1 MGYLMN
7 RESGNCRKLL
17 EALDALATD
26 RNIRMSAEQWR
37 AELPP
42 DEAEHAV
49 VCDACRVA
57 FEEFA
62 ETRNALAAMKVE
74 EAGPWFTARVMAA
87 IAAKEGEDEA
97 QDGVWIN
104 VRRLAPRLVAF
115 SALLLVLGGGW
126 ALRQRSTDLATTDRR
141 GTGDIVFDSSA
152 GPASYDDGLG
162 AVSEVRP

>member
-17 EALDALATD
+17 EALDALPTD
-26 RNIRMSAEQWR
+26 RNLRLSAEQWR

-42 DEAEHAV
+42 DEAEHAI
-49 VCDACRVA
+49 VCDACGA
-57 FEEFA
+57 ALEEFA
-62 ETRNALAAMKVE
+62 ETRNALAAMKAE

-87 IAAKEGEDEA
+87 IAAKEREDEA

-115 SALLLVLGGGW
+115 SALLLALGGGW
-126 ALRQRSTDLATTDRR
+126 ALQQRSTDLASTDRR
-141 GTGDIVFDSSA
+141 GTGDIVFDSST
-152 GPASYDDGLG
+152 GSASYDDGLG

>member
-7 RESGNCRKLL
+7 RESGNCRRLL

-26 RNIRMSAEQWR
+26 RNIRLSAEQWR

-42 DEAEHAV
+42 DDAEHAV

-57 FEEFA
+57 LEEFA
-62 ETRNALAAMKVE
+62 ETRNALAGMKIE
-74 EAGPWFTARVMAA
+74 QAGPWFTARVMAA
-87 IAAKEGEDEA
+87 IAAKEREDEA

-115 SALLLVLGGGW
+115 SALLLALGGGW
-126 ALRQRSTDLATTDRR
+126 ALQQRSTDLASTDRR

-152 GPASYDDGLG
+152 GTPSYDDGLG